1 MKREVL
7 NFGLPRF
14 IKIGF
19 ILFCL
24 VAPLVQANTAAAAM
38 YDDFNSLQVGPG
50 APWLAFNPDPFS
62 PTPASFNNDNILSVS
77 GGSLQAHVDDY
88 SNPGHLPTN
97 NVYQFFGRLTSPA
110 FSDNFSVSMQFSNFH
125 TSTNYAAGRIDPT
138 TGLPDPTFKT
148 PNLSFGL
155 SWKPGYGVR
164 IVRFESYDAQGMAH
178 EEFRVF
184 YSNGYTLGGPGPV
197 NNVSMI
203 TPVPVSLDSGVM
215 ELVRNGSIVEV
226 WASDGLGGALTEL
239 WWDDLSKSFYDG
251 GIAANAPL
259 NFGISVQA
267 SSKTGTF
274 DTQVDWV
281 DRSAAVPEPATMLL
295 LGSGLIGLAG
305 YGRKKFFRK

>member
-7 NFGLPRF
+7 NFGLPRS

-50 APWLAFNPDPFS
+50 DPWLAFNSDPFS
-62 PTPASFNNDNILSVS
+62 STAASFNNDNILSVS
-77 GGSLQAHVDDY
+77 GGSLQAHVDAY

-97 NVYQFFGRLTSPA
+97 NVYQFFGALRSPA
-110 FSDNFSVSMQFSNFH
+110 FSDNFSVSMQFSNFA
-125 TSTNYAAGRIDPT
+125 TSTGYADSRT
-138 TGLPDPTFKT
+138 DPTFKA

-155 SWKPGYGVR
+155 SWAPGFGVR
-164 IVRFESYDAQGMAH
+164 IVRFESYDDQGTH

-184 YSNGYTLGGPGPV
+184 YSDGYTPGGPGPV
-197 NNVSMI
+197 HNTLLTS
-203 TPVPVSLDSGVM
+203 VPASSDSGVM
-215 ELVRNGSIVEV
+215 ELIRNGSIVEV
-226 WASDGLGGALTEL
+226 WVSDGLGGALTEL
-239 WWDDLSKSFYDG
+239 WWDDLSKSIYDG
-251 GIAANAPL
+251 GVAANAPL
-259 NFGISVQA
+259 NMGISVQA

-281 DRSAAVPEPATMLL
+281 DRSAAVPEPSTMLL
-295 LGSGLIGLAG
+295 FGSGLLGLWG
-305 YGRKKFFRK
+305 LKKKFKE